1 MHTLFSLSWLRMV
14 YNSGILPISLSPQN
28 VMQQSHVTSQSK
40 QDSHVQGYNLLRI
53 PAGCVIFPW
62 LFWVNFYLWLQSIAN
77 LLGVT
82 KSEASELLSV
92 ALGGSETNTPKVT
105 AHSVP
110 QLSVSSFLGCFE
122 YTSAHQQGQETNAK
136 NQENIAGSSRVVL
149 PNTVGVRKGLSTD
162 ITIQLGKLKIYSTRI
177 FFLILF

>member
-1 MHTLFSLSWLRMV
+1 M
-14 YNSGILPISLSPQN
+14 
-28 VMQQSHVTSQSK
+28 
-40 QDSHVQGYNLLRI
+40 
-53 PAGCVIFPW
+53 
-62 LFWVNFYLWLQSIAN
+62 
-77 LLGVT
+77 T

-92 ALGGSETNTPKVT
+92 TLGGSETTTLKVT

>member
-1 MHTLFSLSWLRMV
+1 M
-14 YNSGILPISLSPQN
+14 
-28 VMQQSHVTSQSK
+28 
-40 QDSHVQGYNLLRI
+40 
-53 PAGCVIFPW
+53 
-62 LFWVNFYLWLQSIAN
+62 
-77 LLGVT
+77 T

-92 ALGGSETNTPKVT
+92 ALRGSKTTTPKVT
-105 AHSVP
+105 AHYVP

-162 ITIQLGKLKIYSTRI
+162 ITIQLSKLKYILPES
-177 FFLILF
+177 FFNPFLTPRSG

>member
-1 MHTLFSLSWLRMV
+1 M
-14 YNSGILPISLSPQN
+14 
-28 VMQQSHVTSQSK
+28 
-40 QDSHVQGYNLLRI
+40 
-53 PAGCVIFPW
+53 
-62 LFWVNFYLWLQSIAN
+62 
-77 LLGVT
+77 T

-92 ALGGSETNTPKVT
+92 ALRGSKTTTPKVT

-110 QLSVSSFLGCFE
+110 QLCVSSFLGCFE